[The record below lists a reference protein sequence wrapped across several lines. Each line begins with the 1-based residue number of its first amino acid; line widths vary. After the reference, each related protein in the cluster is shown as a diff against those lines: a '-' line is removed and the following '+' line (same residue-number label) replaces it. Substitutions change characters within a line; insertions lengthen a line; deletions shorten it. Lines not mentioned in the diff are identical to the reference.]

1 MSIATKFPTLLQRQP
16 RAQAAGGP
24 DTAIIEDLLSEPP
37 PASPAAVARPIVG
50 GPNAGAA
57 QSQAAPAA
65 RQAPAGRPVTQIYER
80 PPVTSLPIG
89 PEEPAPGR
97 APLPVAAPR
106 ERFRIP
112 IVGAMPFRKQMQ
124 VWLPT
129 LLLSLLVAFF
139 LLQLDARQATD
150 ASHWFRQL
158 GDALMQS
165 QRSAK
170 AASQAIAGD
179 PIAFGQLSD
188 ARRAMNSAL
197 ATLANGDG
205 DERPV
210 PSNVEA
216 DLRTLTLVW
225 SKSDHAATVILN
237 QDLLLQSLNGMRR
250 DVMRFEPQML
260 RDAQAILASRL
271 RAGAP
276 AREVA
281 AAGELVAL
289 TQAMAKD
296 VNELILAGAPD
307 RSIEMR
313 LRQAVIDLGELTDAL
328 LDGNER
334 ARITPVSDP
343 EVRRTLTSL
352 KQSVTG
358 VAPQVSGILASIPRL
373 HQARQAERHVFEDS
387 EVVQVLLESIRTKLQ
402 SRDALR
408 FWYVAGAGV
417 FGVIAL
423 LALYGL
429 FRAFLSES
437 EQRAIEA
444 ERHEAAARRQEQQAK
459 AANDQNQAAIL
470 RLMNELQEVADGD
483 LTVQATVSE
492 DITGAIADS
501 VNYTIEE
508 LRSIVGRI
516 NRTADQVNEAST
528 RAQVTATSLQAA
540 SEQQSREIRDTGE
553 AVLRMA
559 RQINEVSTRAAESV
573 QVARQS
579 LGASEEGSRAVD
591 NAIAGMNG
599 IRDQIQ
605 DTAKRIKRLG
615 ESSQEIGEIVEL
627 ISDIT
632 EQTNVLALNAAI
644 QAASAGEAGRGFTV
658 VAEEVQRL
666 AERSAEATR
675 QISALIR
682 TIQTD
687 TQDAVAAMER
697 STQGVVE
704 GARLSDEAGRALGEI
719 GRVSTLLAELIE
731 DFSASTSRQ
740 ASSAGN
746 VAQSIQRILLVTEQ
760 TSEGTLHTA
769 GSIRQLSELALE
781 LKSSVVRF
789 KVA

>member
-1 MSIATKFPTLLQRQP
+1 MSIATKFPAFLQRQP
-16 RAQAAGGP
+16 RAEGAGGP
-24 DTAIIEDLLSEPP
+24 DTAIIEDLLSESPSAP
-37 PASPAAVARPIVG
+37 PAPVART
-50 GPNAGAA
+50 
-57 QSQAAPAA
+57 
-65 RQAPAGRPVTQIYER
+65 APAGHAVTQILER
-80 PPVTSLPIG
+80 PPAPRVQAY
-89 PEEPAPGR
+89 EEEIATNPAS
-97 APLPVAAPR
+97 AAGAVPR

-112 IVGAMPFRKQMQ
+112 VVGALPFRRQMQ

-165 QRSAK
+165 QRAAK

-188 ARRAMNSAL
+188 SRRAMNRALSAL
-197 ATLANGDG
+197 ARGDDDG
-205 DERPV
+205 RAV
-210 PSNVEA
+210 PSRVEP
-216 DLRTLTLVW
+216 DLRTLSLVW
-225 SKSDHAATVILN
+225 SKSDHAVTVILN
-237 QDLLLQSLNGMRR
+237 QDLLLQSLSGMRR

-271 RAGAP
+271 RAGAS

-281 AAGELVAL
+281 AAGELVSL
-289 TQAMAKD
+289 TQAIAKD

-313 LRQAVIDLGELTDAL
+313 LRQTVIDLGELTDAL

-334 ARITPVSDP
+334 VRIAAVADAEAR
-343 EVRRTLTSL
+343 RALTSL
-352 KQSVTG
+352 KQAVAG
-358 VAPQVSGILASIPRL
+358 VAPQVSGILASLPRL
-373 HQARQAERHVFEDS
+373 QQARQAERQVFEDS
-387 EVVQVLLESIRTKLQ
+387 EIVQVLLEAIRSKLQ
-402 SRDALR
+402 ARDAWR
-408 FWYVAGAGV
+408 FWYVVGAVG
-417 FGVIAL
+417 FGIIAL

-437 EQRAIEA
+437 EQRAAQA

-459 AANDQNQAAIL
+459 SANDQNQAAIL

-516 NRTADQVNEAST
+516 NRTADQVTEAST

-605 DTAKRIKRLG
+605 ETAKRIKRLG

-682 TIQTD
+682 AIQTD

-781 LKSSVVRF
+781 LKSSVARF

>member
-1 MSIATKFPTLLQRQP
+1 MSIATKFPTFLQRQP
-16 RAQAAGGP
+16 RPQAAGGP

-37 PASPAAVARPIVG
+37 MAAPAP
-50 GPNAGAA
+50 
-57 QSQAAPAA
+57 APAA
-65 RQAPAGRPVTQIYER
+65 RQAPPGRPATQIFER
-80 PPVTSLPIG
+80 PPAPPMQPYPTAAAHRADAE
-89 PEEPAPGR
+89 PEAQ
-97 APLPVAAPR
+97 PR
-106 ERFRIP
+106 ERFRVP
-112 IVGAMPFRKQMQ
+112 IVGDMPFRRQMQ
-124 VWLPT
+124 IWLPT

-139 LLQLDARQATD
+139 LLQLDARQATN
-150 ASHWFRQL
+150 ASHWYRQL

-165 QRSAK
+165 QRVAK

-188 ARRAMNSAL
+188 GRRAMSQAL
-197 ATLANGDG
+197 ATLARGDG
-205 DERPV
+205 DEQPV
-210 PSNVEA
+210 PSRVEP
-216 DLRTLTLVW
+216 DLRTLSLIW
-225 SKSDHAATVILN
+225 SKSDQAVTVILN
-237 QDLLLQSLNGMRR
+237 QDLLLQSLTGMRR

-260 RDAQAILASRL
+260 RDAQAVLANRL
-271 RAGAP
+271 RAGAS

-281 AAGELVAL
+281 AAGELVTL
-289 TQAMAKD
+289 TQAIAKD
-296 VNELILAGAPD
+296 VNELILSGAPD

-313 LRQAVIDLGELTDAL
+313 LRQSVIDLGELTDAM

-334 ARITPVSDP
+334 VRIAAVSDP
-343 EVRRTLTSL
+343 EVRRALAAL
-352 KQSVTG
+352 KQAVTG
-358 VAPQVSGILASIPRL
+358 VAPQVSGILASMPRL
-373 HQARQAERHVFEDS
+373 QQARKAERHVFEDS
-387 EVVQVLLESIRTKLQ
+387 EVVQVLLEAIRTKLQ
-402 SRDALR
+402 ARDALR
-408 FWYVAGAGV
+408 FWNVVGASV
-417 FGVIAL
+417 FGAIAL
-423 LALYGL
+423 LALFGL

-437 EQRAIEA
+437 EQRANEA
-444 ERHEAAARRQEQQAK
+444 ERHEAAARRQELQAK
-459 AANDQNQAAIL
+459 STNDQNQAAIL

-508 LRSIVGRI
+508 LRGVVGRI
-516 NRTADQVNEAST
+516 NRTADQVNDAST
-528 RAQVTATSLQAA
+528 RAQVTASSLQAA

-605 DTAKRIKRLG
+605 ETAKRIKRLG

-682 TIQTD
+682 AIQTD

-760 TSEGTLHTA
+760 TSEGTRHTA

-781 LKSSVVRF
+781 LKSSVSRF

>member
-1 MSIATKFPTLLQRQP
+1 MSIATRFPSFLQRQP
-16 RAQAAGGP
+16 RPQAAGGP
-24 DTAIIEDLLSEPP
+24 DTAIIEDLLSESPVAPP
-37 PASPAAVARPIVG
+37 
-50 GPNAGAA
+50 
-57 QSQAAPAA
+57 APAA
-65 RQAPAGRPVTQIYER
+65 RPAPAMQPASVAQSAPASRPAPVGRPVTRIVER
-80 PPVTSLPIG
+80 PPVS
-89 PEEPAPGR
+89 PAPAYPDEFVSGL
-97 APLPVAAPR
+97 APVAAPR
-106 ERFRIP
+106 DRFRIP
-112 IVGAMPFRKQMQ
+112 FIGAMPFRRQMQ

-165 QRSAK
+165 QRAAK
-170 AASQAIAGD
+170 SASQAIAGD

-188 ARRAMNSAL
+188 SRRAMSRAL
-197 ATLANGDG
+197 ATLARGDG
-205 DERPV
+205 EERPV

-225 SKSDHAATVILN
+225 SKSDLAATVILN

-250 DVMRFEPQML
+250 DVMRFEPQMM
-260 RDAQAILASRL
+260 RDAQAILANRL
-271 RAGAP
+271 RAGANV
-276 AREVA
+276 REVA

-334 ARITPVSDP
+334 ARIAAVSDP

-358 VAPQVSGILASIPRL
+358 VAPQVSGILASMPRL
-373 HQARQAERHVFEDS
+373 QQARQAERHVFEDS

-408 FWYVAGAGV
+408 YWYVVGAAV

-437 EQRAIEA
+437 EQRATEA

-528 RAQVTATSLQAA
+528 RAQVTSTSLQAA

-573 QVARQS
+573 KVARQS

-675 QISALIR
+675 QISALICG
-682 TIQTD
+682 IQTD

>member
-1 MSIATKFPTLLQRQP
+1 MSIATRLPAFLQPKSSRY
-16 RAQAAGGP
+16 AAAGP
-24 DTAIIEDLLSEPP
+24 DTAILDDLLPDEPGAPMRAPMPRAAEGP
-37 PASPAAVARPIVG
+37 PRMAGHVDGDGVSRSPLEHPT
-50 GPNAGAA
+50 
-57 QSQAAPAA
+57 PAA
-65 RQAPAGRPVTQIYER
+65 RQ
-80 PPVTSLPIG
+80 
-89 PEEPAPGR
+89 
-97 APLPVAAPR
+97 
-106 ERFRIP
+106 RFRIP
-112 IVGAMPFRKQMQ
+112 LVGRLSSRKQ
-124 VWLPT
+124 VRIWLST
-129 LLLSLLVAFF
+129 LLLALLGAFF
-139 LLQLDARQATD
+139 LLQLDARQAND
-150 ASHWFRQL
+150 ASQWFRQL
-158 GDALMQS
+158 GDALTQS
-165 QRSAK
+165 QRVAK

-179 PIAFGQLSD
+179 AIAFGQLSD
-188 ARRAMNSAL
+188 SREAMNRAIEAL
-197 ATLANGDG
+197 ARGSD

-210 PSNVEA
+210 PA
-216 DLRTLTLVW
+216 RIAPDLRTLGLIW
-225 SKSDHAATVILN
+225 SRTDHAVAVILN
-237 QDLLLQSLNGMRR
+237 QDLMLQSLNGMRS
-250 DVMRFEPQML
+250 DVTRLEPQML
-260 RDAQAILASRL
+260 RDAQAVVASRL
-271 RAGAP
+271 RTGAP

-281 AAGELVAL
+281 AASELATL
-289 TQAMAKD
+289 TQAIVKD
-296 VNELILAGAPD
+296 VNELLLSGASAPAV
-307 RSIEMR
+307 EAH
-313 LRQAVIDLGELTDAL
+313 LRQSMTEMATLTDSL

-334 ARITPVSDP
+334 TRLSAVTEPDARRALV
-343 EVRRTLTSL
+343 SL
-352 KQSVTG
+352 KES
-358 VAPQVSGILASIPRL
+358 LASIDAQVAAILSNLPRL
-373 HQARQAERHVFEDS
+373 QQARQAERHVFGDS
-387 EVVQVLLESIRTKLQ
+387 EVVQALLEGVRTKLQ
-402 SRDALR
+402 AGDALR
-408 FWYVAGAGV
+408 MWNLVGASV
-417 FGVIAL
+417 FGVVAL
-423 LALYGL
+423 LALYGV

-437 EQRAIEA
+437 EQRAADA
-444 ERHEAAARRQEQQAK
+444 ERQEAAARRQEQQAK

-501 VNYTIEE
+501 VNYTVEE
-508 LRSIVGRI
+508 LRSLVGRI
-516 NRTADQVNEAST
+516 NSTADQVSEASS
-528 RAQVTATSLQAA
+528 RAQVTASSLQAA

-605 DTAKRIKRLG
+605 ETAKRMKRLG
-615 ESSQEIGEIVEL
+615 ESSQEIGEITEL

-675 QISALIR
+675 QISTLIR

-740 ASSAGN
+740 AASAGN

-781 LKSSVVRF
+781 LKSSVARF